1 MNSTAISY
9 VLSGLVFLFLVF
21 AVSRND
27 NDEIA
32 ELLKS
37 NALTI
42 ETMEQRLTDI
52 QQTVSRQPR
61 LINQLRA
68 EPLGQAPAEP
78 APAPIDSEELM
89 VSIEPFIEQYL
100 DDRAQRERD
109 EQREQMEDAM
119 AKSRERRNQ
128 QLAKQLGLNP
138 FQSEQLAKLRAEF
151 QTKRREAMMP
161 GGGEPMDIKRLPEIL
176 KQLKEEERT
185 RLAGFLTS
193 DQVDQYKNRSSR
205 SVQVMSL
212 GGGGDVSGA
221 LSDGLNFSIQL
232 PSGAIG
238 ASAIQMTV
246 GDDVSGAFV
255 FGESKIF
262 TEGEESGEIIFDA
275 GELLLPPLPEE

>member
-1 MNSTAISY
+1 MNSKVSY
-9 VLSGLVFLFLVF
+9 VLSGLVLLFLVF
-21 AVSRND
+21 AASRND
-27 NDEIA
+27 NVEMT
-32 ELLKS
+32 ERLQS
-37 NALTI
+37 NAETI
-42 ETMEQRLTDI
+42 TALEQRLTDL
-52 QQTVSRQPR
+52 QKTVSRQSR
-61 LINQLRA
+61 LINQLHV
-68 EPLGQAPAEP
+68 EPLGQAQAASPQEASF
-78 APAPIDSEELM
+78 DSEELM
-89 VSIEPFIEQYL
+89 VSLEPFIEQYL
-100 DDRAQRERD
+100 EDREERRRD
-109 EQREQMEDAM
+109 EQRERMEEAM
-119 AKSRERRNQ
+119 AESREHRNQ

-151 QTKRREAMMP
+151 QAKRREAMMP

-185 RLAGFLTS
+185 RLAGFLTP

>member
-1 MNSTAISY
+1 MSSTAISY

-52 QQTVSRQPR
+52 QQTVSRQSR

-68 EPLGQAPAEP
+68 EPLGQTPAEP
-78 APAPIDSEELM
+78 VPAPIDSEELM

-161 GGGEPMDIKRLPEIL
+161 AEGESFDPTRLPEII
-176 KQLKEEERT
+176 KQLKKEEQT

-193 DQVDQYKNRSSR
+193 DQVGQYKSRSSH
-205 SVQVMSL
+205 SVQVMSM
-212 GGGGDVSGA
+212 GGVGVSGA
-221 LSDGLNFSIQL
+221 SSEALNFSIQTL
-232 PSGAIG
+232 
-238 ASAIQMTV
+238 TV
-246 GDDVSGAFV
+246 GAGAGDDAGAAFI
-255 FGESKIF
+255 FEESEIF
-262 TEGEESGEIIFDA
+262 TEGEEPGEIIFDN
-275 GELLLPPLPEE
+275 GEPPLPTFPPFPPPE

>member
-1 MNSTAISY
+1 MNSKVSY
-9 VLSGLVFLFLVF
+9 VLSGLVLLFLVF

-27 NDEIA
+27 NA
-32 ELLKS
+32 EMTERLNS
-37 NALTI
+37 NAQTI
-42 ETMEQRLTDI
+42 ETMERQLTDL
-52 QQTVSRQPR
+52 QRTVSRQSR

-68 EPLGQAPAEP
+68 EPLGQAEAEP

-89 VSIEPFIEQYL
+89 VSLEPFIEQYL
-100 DDRAQRERD
+100 EDREERRRD
-109 EQREQMEDAM
+109 EQRERMEEAM
-119 AKSRERRNQ
+119 AESREHRNQ

-151 QTKRREAMMP
+151 QAKRREAMMP

-185 RLAGFLTS
+185 RLAGFLTP

>member
-1 MNSTAISY
+1 MSSTAISY

-68 EPLGQAPAEP
+68 EPLGQAPTEP

-128 QLAKQLGLNP
+128 QLAK
-138 FQSEQLAKLRAEF
+138 
-151 QTKRREAMMP
+151 
-161 GGGEPMDIKRLPEIL
+161 
-176 KQLKEEERT
+176 
-185 RLAGFLTS
+185 
-193 DQVDQYKNRSSR
+193 
-205 SVQVMSL
+205 
-212 GGGGDVSGA
+212 
-221 LSDGLNFSIQL
+221 
-232 PSGAIG
+232 
-238 ASAIQMTV
+238 
-246 GDDVSGAFV
+246 
-255 FGESKIF
+255 
-262 TEGEESGEIIFDA
+262 
-275 GELLLPPLPEE
+275 

>member
-1 MNSTAISY
+1 MSSTAISY

-52 QQTVSRQPR
+52 QQTVSRQSR

-68 EPLGQAPAEP
+68 EPLGQTPAEP
-78 APAPIDSEELM
+78 VPAPIDSEELM

-161 GGGEPMDIKRLPEIL
+161 AEGESFDPTRLPEII
-176 KQLKEEERT
+176 KQLKKEEQT
-185 RLAGFLTS
+185 RLAGFLTP
-193 DQVDQYKNRSSR
+193 DQVDQYKSRSSR
-205 SVQVMSL
+205 SVQVMSM
-212 GGGGDVSGA
+212 GGGGVSGA
-221 LSDGLNFSIQL
+221 SSEALNFSIQTL
-232 PSGAIG
+232 
-238 ASAIQMTV
+238 TV
-246 GDDVSGAFV
+246 GAGAGDDAGAAFI
-255 FGESKIF
+255 FEESEIF
-262 TEGEESGEIIFDA
+262 TEGEEPGEIPFDN
-275 GELLLPPLPEE
+275 GEPPLPPFPPFLPPE

>member
-1 MNSTAISY
+1 M
-9 VLSGLVFLFLVF
+9 
-21 AVSRND
+21 SRND

-68 EPLGQAPAEP
+68 EPLGQAPTEP

-128 QLAKQLGLNP
+128 QLAK
-138 FQSEQLAKLRAEF
+138 
-151 QTKRREAMMP
+151 
-161 GGGEPMDIKRLPEIL
+161 
-176 KQLKEEERT
+176 
-185 RLAGFLTS
+185 
-193 DQVDQYKNRSSR
+193 
-205 SVQVMSL
+205 
-212 GGGGDVSGA
+212 
-221 LSDGLNFSIQL
+221 
-232 PSGAIG
+232 
-238 ASAIQMTV
+238 
-246 GDDVSGAFV
+246 
-255 FGESKIF
+255 
-262 TEGEESGEIIFDA
+262 
-275 GELLLPPLPEE
+275 

>member
-1 MNSTAISY
+1 MNSKVSY
-9 VLSGLVFLFLVF
+9 VLSGIVFLMLVF
-21 AVSRND
+21 AASRND
-27 NDEIA
+27 RAEIS
-32 ELLKS
+32 ERLQS
-37 NALTI
+37 NAKTI
-42 ETMEQRLTDI
+42 ETLDQRLEDL
-52 QQTVSRQPR
+52 QQTVSRQSR

-68 EPLGQAPAEP
+68 EPLGQAQAE
-78 APAPIDSEELM
+78 PAPIDSEELM

-161 GGGEPMDIKRLPEIL
+161 AEGEPFDPTRLPEII
-176 KQLKEEERT
+176 KQLKEEEQT
-185 RLAGFLTS
+185 RLAGFLTP
-193 DQVDQYKNRSSR
+193 DQVDQYKSRSSR
-205 SVQVMSL
+205 SVQVM
-212 GGGGDVSGA
+212 GVSGA
-221 LSDGLNFSIQL
+221 SSEALNFSIQL
-232 PSGAIG
+232 PTGAIG
-238 ASAIQMTV
+238 ASAMQMTV
-246 GDDVSGAFV
+246 GSDVGDAFI